1 LRRFWILLCTEL
13 KAWRSEPIS
22 AVGGLLPP
30 LILLVAFG
38 LIFGGRLTMK
48 TAFIDND
55 EGPKGAQLKGIM
67 AEELSPFDQP
77 YYDLV
82 DADEATAFRLFNEN
96 RIDGIW
102 IIPTDFS
109 KKVEEGKHPSI
120 DMHLSNYND
129 DKAKNHRIY
138 ASEILW
144 KFYKELGMPP
154 PPLDRMESY
163 PGTKMIGWF
172 PLIAVG
178 VMLLSAMLGSMFNIL
193 LLNHRQLSSKITLE
207 LSLAPK
213 SSIYALAAKTVLAL
227 FMGLFLG
234 TIILIVLY
242 FWLGCWPGKNIWAVW
257 LICGLVS
264 LFWINISMYASF
276 LFKKYIT
283 GGITTVLGGIL
294 IFFLCGGFKSVRDQV
309 ADIPF
314 FAWIFPNTYAVDP
327 LRDIILTGKLS
338 NDLPL
343 TIGILVLFASAS
355 LGIGFFATIRRLR
368 ILG

>member
-1 LRRFWILLCTEL
+1 MRRFWILLCTEL

-129 DKAKNHRIY
+129 DKAKTI
-138 ASEILW
+138 
-144 KFYKELGMPP
+144 
-154 PPLDRMESY
+154 
-163 PGTKMIGWF
+163 
-172 PLIAVG
+172 
-178 VMLLSAMLGSMFNIL
+178 GSMPARFYGSFIK
-193 LLNHRQLSSKITLE
+193 SLE
-207 LSLAPK
+207 CLRLHLIEWKA
-213 SSIYALAAKTVLAL
+213 IR
-227 FMGLFLG
+227 GL
-234 TIILIVLY
+234 
-242 FWLGCWPGKNIWAVW
+242 K
-257 LICGLVS
+257 
-264 LFWINISMYASF
+264 
-276 LFKKYIT
+276 
-283 GGITTVLGGIL
+283 
-294 IFFLCGGFKSVRDQV
+294 
-309 ADIPF
+309 
-314 FAWIFPNTYAVDP
+314 
-327 LRDIILTGKLS
+327 
-338 NDLPL
+338 
-343 TIGILVLFASAS
+343 
-355 LGIGFFATIRRLR
+355 
-368 ILG
+368 